1 MKELEISA
9 KTVEDALAVALLEL
23 GVSKNQVEVEVLKKG
38 RAGIFGVGAEDA
50 RIKVKVIERPPKTA
64 SVPVTGQGSEVQP
77 IAAIE
82 GNAQQIAMEV
92 LTTLLRLMQVKAEV
106 RAISGNAEAAVVLDI
121 QGDDLGALIGR
132 RGQTLASLQFIV
144 RLIVAERVG
153 KWLPIAID
161 VSGYKEQR
169 RESLR
174 RLALN
179 IAEQVKSTRRTIAM
193 EPMPADERRIVHL
206 ALANHADVTTQSTG
220 EGEERKVTIQLKK
233 R

>member
-1 MKELEISA
+1 MKELEIGA

-23 GVSKNQVEVEVLKKG
+23 GVTRDQVEVTVLKKG
-38 RAGIFGVGAEDA
+38 RAGVFGVGAEDA
-50 RIKVKVIERPPKTA
+50 RIKVRVVEKPPVAKTTEA
-64 SVPVTGQGSEVQP
+64 ADGDANRPVTATQGNV
-77 IAAIE
+77 A
-82 GNAQQIAMEV
+82 QIATEV
-92 LTTLLRLMQVKAEV
+92 LTTLLRLMKVKAEV
-106 RAISGNAEAAVVLDI
+106 IASPGNAEAAVTLDI

-144 RLIVAERVG
+144 RLIVSERVG

-169 RESLR
+169 RQSLR

-179 IAEQVKSTRRTIAM
+179 LADQVKSSRRPVVM

-206 ALANHADVTTQSTG
+206 ALSDHPDVTTQSTG
-220 EGEERKVTIQLKK
+220 EGEERKVVIQLKK

>member
-1 MKELEISA
+1 MKELEIGA

-23 GVSKNQVEVEVLKKG
+23 GVTKDQVEVTVLKKG

-50 RIKVKVIERPPKTA
+50 RIKVKVVERPPVAKTTEA
-64 SVPVTGQGSEVQP
+64 ADGDATRPVT
-77 IAAIE
+77 AAE
-82 GNAQQIAMEV
+82 GNVPQIASEV
-92 LTTLLRLMQVKAEV
+92 LTTLLRLMKVKAEV
-106 RAISGNAEAAVVLDI
+106 MASPGNAEAAVSLDI
-121 QGDDLGALIGR
+121 RGDDLGALIGR

-144 RLIVAERVG
+144 RLIVSERVG

-169 RESLR
+169 RQSLR
-174 RLALN
+174 RLALSL
-179 IAEQVKSTRRTIAM
+179 ADQVKSSRRPVVM

-206 ALANHADVTTQSTG
+206 ALADHPDVTTQSTG
-220 EGEERKVTIQLKK
+220 EGEERKVVIQLKK

>member
-1 MKELEISA
+1 
-9 KTVEDALAVALLEL
+9 VA
-23 GVSKNQVEVEVLKKG
+23 
-38 RAGIFGVGAEDA
+38 
-50 RIKVKVIERPPKTA
+50 
-64 SVPVTGQGSEVQP
+64 
-77 IAAIE
+77 
-82 GNAQQIAMEV
+82 
-92 LTTLLRLMQVKAEV
+92 
-106 RAISGNAEAAVVLDI
+106 LDI
-121 QGDDLGALIGR
+121 QGDDLGVLIGR

-144 RLIVAERVG
+144 RIIVAERVG

-179 IAEQVKSTRRTIAM
+179 LADQVKSSKRTAVM

-206 ALANHADVTTQSTG
+206 TLANHPDVTTQSTG
-220 EGEERKVTIQLKK
+220 EGEERKVTIQIKK

>member
-23 GVSKNQVEVEVLKKG
+23 GVPKNQVQVEIIKRG

-50 RIKVKVIERPPKTA
+50 KIKVKVIEGTPRTTSSPD
-64 SVPVTGQGSEVQP
+64 TGHEGEGKP
-77 IAAIE
+77 ITTTE
-82 GNAQQIAMEV
+82 GNAQEIATEV
-92 LTTLLRLMQVKAEV
+92 LSTLLRLMKVKAEV
-106 RAISGNAEAAVVLDI
+106 KAVSSNTEAAVSLDI
-121 QGDDLGALIGR
+121 QGDDLGMLIGR

-144 RLIVAERVG
+144 RIIVSERIG
-153 KWLPIAID
+153 KWLPITID

-179 IAEQVKSTRRTIAM
+179 LADRVKTSKRPVAM

-206 ALANHADVTTQSTG
+206 TLANHPDVTTQSTG
-220 EGEERKVTIQLKK
+220 EGEERKVIIQIKK